1 MVKFRIKAPHMTK
14 KTLRKK
20 RLRRKTLRRKTLRK
34 KRLRRKTLRKKTLRR
49 KIKKPQN
56 CNYQREELTKKECQ
70 DCVNRGGK
78 FIIENSG
85 LGQYDC
91 LGATTPNK
99 RISAWNIWK

>member
-20 RLRRKTLRRKTLRK
+20 RLRRKT
-34 KRLRRKTLRKKTLRR
+34 LRRKTLRKKTLRR